1 MGIGKALSR
10 AASLMKRGRGKIA
23 LVVTTFSVFLVSNVS
38 AAEINWTEI
47 SSIITGVAENLFP
60 AFITLITGAVP
71 IIIVVAVVSFIV
83 AFMDKI
89 LSMFKI

>member
-1 MGIGKALSR
+1 MVSR
-10 AASLMKRGRGKIA
+10 AVSLIKRGRGKVA
-23 LVVTTFSVFLVSNVS
+23 LVITTLSTFLVSNAS
-38 AAEINWTEI
+38 AAAINWTEI
-47 SSIITGVAENLFP
+47 SDIITGVAENLFP